1 MALQN
6 LIHLKSLDLEPRDK
20 GIASFNCLVS
30 GSLIE
35 ATDVLQVNP
44 SFVFIYSTSKG
55 KLSGR

>member
-6 LIHLKSLDLEPRDK
+6 LIHLKSLALEPRDK

-30 GSLIE
+30 GSLRE

-44 SFVFIYSTSKG
+44 SFVFIYSTSKV